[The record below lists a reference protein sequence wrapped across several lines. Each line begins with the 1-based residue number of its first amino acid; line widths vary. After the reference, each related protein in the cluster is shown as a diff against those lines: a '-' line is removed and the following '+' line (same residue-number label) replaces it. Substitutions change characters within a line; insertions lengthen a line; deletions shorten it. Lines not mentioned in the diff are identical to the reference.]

1 MNDFSKEI
9 RAYALKNAIEF
20 RRAEPKS
27 ILSKLFQFGLQKDDI
42 KEVMSIVEKN
52 VDQINSMPNDE
63 KEKEFQSLKHL
74 IKEHVEKEKKL
85 PELKNVSGEVV
96 TRFPPEPSKYLHF
109 GHALACLINY
119 TYAKKYNGKFVV
131 RFEDCNPEKCSQEYA
146 DVILRDL
153 KDYLEVKIDS
163 IRYISDDM
171 HLFYD
176 YAEKLIEKGKAFM
189 CFCDRDTMQNLRHEG
204 KGCNC
209 RSSSVQDNK
218 KNWKKFLEG
227 LYAPGTAT
235 LRYTGDMS
243 ANNQVLRDPVLFRS
257 MDAEHYRQGTK
268 YKVWP
273 MYDFYNPIE
282 DSLMGV
288 THILRSNEFDV
299 RVELHDQLRNLFGL
313 NNQETV
319 QFGRF
324 NVIGAEMSGRDIREK
339 VKSGEYLGWD
349 DPRLGTLPALERRG
363 IDKDVLIELINHIGL
378 SKKQIQIDFAMIAS
392 ISRKLLDK
400 KVNRYFFVADPVEL
414 QVQKMPDI
422 KEVDAKLHP
431 DKPFVRKLRVGKSI
445 FISKEDF
452 EELKGKEIRL
462 MNLFNIKLGD
472 KPVFTGEENNP
483 KLQKIHWV
491 STSLPARILM
501 DNATWV
507 EGLAEQEIANI
518 KIGEV
523 VQFERFGF
531 CRLDAVKNGMYEF
544 WFSHK

>member
-1 MNDFSKEI
+1 
-9 RAYALKNAIEF
+9 
-20 RRAEPKS
+20 
-27 ILSKLFQFGLQKDDI
+27 
-42 KEVMSIVEKN
+42 
-52 VDQINSMPNDE
+52 
-63 KEKEFQSLKHL
+63 
-74 IKEHVEKEKKL
+74 
-85 PELKNVSGEVV
+85 
-96 TRFPPEPSKYLHF
+96 
-109 GHALACLINY
+109 
-119 TYAKKYNGKFVV
+119 
-131 RFEDCNPEKCSQEYA
+131 
-146 DVILRDL
+146 
-153 KDYLEVKIDS
+153 
-163 IRYISDDM
+163 
-171 HLFYD
+171 
-176 YAEKLIEKGKAFM
+176 M

-227 LYAPGTAT
+227 FYAPGTAT